1 MKNVVF
7 IARKP
12 YICSAFI
19 YIKCDRRISS
29 MNRLKKLGQILGP
42 EKFSLVFES

>member
-7 IARKP
+7 NAMKP
-12 YICSAFI
+12 YICPTFI
-19 YIKCDRRISS
+19 YIKCARRISS
-29 MNRLKKLGQILGP
+29 MNMLKKLGQILGP